1 MDVPQTER
9 TDAAGNPLRQIPLP
23 QDSLGRQEPTLA
35 ARGKRAAAD
44 NLHVGSRTP
53 EFADELPPVP
63 RERLGAAER
72 MRYGLR
78 RWGLP
83 AARVAGLLTVLI
95 RGALVVREAA
105 DGRIFMLQRLEMT
118 GDVQKV
124 PLARLKEAVEPAAA
138 GKTFFT
144 VDLKAVRDAAE
155 TVPWVQYA
163 AVRRVWPDAL
173 MIDVTVYEAAAVY
186 EDGRL
191 VSGEGQLFSANP
203 DEGSETAGAPTFRGE
218 AQAVPEM
225 LRRWRRFSGLTE
237 HIPAKITELELS
249 DRGSWTLT
257 IESPTIPP
265 TKIELGRDAN
275 GAAVEER
282 LRQVV
287 EAYPRI
293 VEIMGGPPASLDAR
307 YRRAIAAGKV
317 NREQVAEY
325 LASVQAVSA
334 QSSARPSLGDADG
347 AADAAAEAE
356 ASSSK
361 DSVDDI
367 EAASAAD
374 DAADAASSES
384 HETEGGA
391 AAR

>member
-95 RGALVVREAA
+95 LGALVVREAA

-237 HIPAKITELELS
+237 HIPRLPNWSFQTE
-249 DRGSWTLT
+249 
-257 IESPTIPP
+257 
-265 TKIELGRDAN
+265 
-275 GAAVEER
+275 AAGR
-282 LRQVV
+282 LR
-287 EAYPRI
+287 
-293 VEIMGGPPASLDAR
+293 
-307 YRRAIAAGKV
+307 
-317 NREQVAEY
+317 
-325 LASVQAVSA
+325 
-334 QSSARPSLGDADG
+334 
-347 AADAAAEAE
+347 
-356 ASSSK
+356 
-361 DSVDDI
+361 
-367 EAASAAD
+367 
-374 DAADAASSES
+374 
-384 HETEGGA
+384 
-391 AAR
+391 

>member
-95 RGALVVREAA
+95 LGALVVREAA

-191 VSGEGQLFSANP
+191 VSSEGQLFSANP

-347 AADAAAEAE
+347 AADAA
-356 ASSSK
+356 
-361 DSVDDI
+361 
-367 EAASAAD
+367 
-374 DAADAASSES
+374 SSES

>member
-95 RGALVVREAA
+95 LGALVVREAA

-237 HIPAKITELELS
+237 HIPAKITELE
-249 DRGSWTLT
+249 
-257 IESPTIPP
+257 
-265 TKIELGRDAN
+265 
-275 GAAVEER
+275 R

-317 NREQVAEY
+317 NREQVAKY

-391 AAR
+391 ALSNPSFPIHCSHEVSGSRPRVLCRPRHRHG

>member
-1 MDVPQTER
+1 MKTAGSSAVKVSFFRPILMKDRKRPGLQR
-9 TDAAGNPLRQIPLP
+9 FAGKLRPCRKCFAAGA
-23 QDSLGRQEPTLA
+23 DSA
-35 ARGKRAAAD
+35 HSSD
-44 NLHVGSRTP
+44 
-53 EFADELPPVP
+53 
-63 RERLGAAER
+63 
-72 MRYGLR
+72 
-78 RWGLP
+78 
-83 AARVAGLLTVLI
+83 
-95 RGALVVREAA
+95 
-105 DGRIFMLQRLEMT
+105 
-118 GDVQKV
+118 
-124 PLARLKEAVEPAAA
+124 
-138 GKTFFT
+138 
-144 VDLKAVRDAAE
+144 
-155 TVPWVQYA
+155 
-163 AVRRVWPDAL
+163 
-173 MIDVTVYEAAAVY
+173 
-186 EDGRL
+186 
-191 VSGEGQLFSANP
+191 
-203 DEGSETAGAPTFRGE
+203 
-218 AQAVPEM
+218 
-225 LRRWRRFSGLTE
+225 LTE

-317 NREQVAEY
+317 NREQVAQY
-325 LASVQAVSA
+325 LASVQAASA

>member
-1 MDVPQTER
+1 
-9 TDAAGNPLRQIPLP
+9 
-23 QDSLGRQEPTLA
+23 
-35 ARGKRAAAD
+35 
-44 NLHVGSRTP
+44 
-53 EFADELPPVP
+53 
-63 RERLGAAER
+63 
-72 MRYGLR
+72 
-78 RWGLP
+78 
-83 AARVAGLLTVLI
+83 
-95 RGALVVREAA
+95 
-105 DGRIFMLQRLEMT
+105 MLQRLEMT

-203 DEGSETAGAPTFRGE
+203 DEGS
-218 AQAVPEM
+218 
-225 LRRWRRFSGLTE
+225 
-237 HIPAKITELELS
+237 LS

-282 LRQVV
+282 LRQVG